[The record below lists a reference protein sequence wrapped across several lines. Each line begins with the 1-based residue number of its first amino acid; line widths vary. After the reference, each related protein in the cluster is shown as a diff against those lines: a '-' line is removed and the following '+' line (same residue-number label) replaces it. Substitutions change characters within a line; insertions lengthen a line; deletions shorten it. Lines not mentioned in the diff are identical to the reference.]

1 MLSISCEINSPE
13 MFLKAKIKKL
23 YWAFAWCSLKI
34 PCIDL
39 WQCLRGQILNYLNV
53 GSIKIVRCEVT
64 SLIPSERE
72 ASHWVTSP
80 FLLVANLNSN
90 SAFKK
95 KRKRMNSSTFIKWLL
110 LLTCISHI
118 YKSMLWSDPLYW
130 FPCVQDVRETSP
142 LNVCL
147 ILLFLCE

>member
-72 ASHWVTSP
+72 ASQWVTSP

-95 KRKRMNSSTFIKWLL
+95 KEKEWIAQPSSSDYSYWHAKVIYIRACCDLIPCTDFPVSKMSRKHLPWMFA
-110 LLTCISHI
+110 
-118 YKSMLWSDPLYW
+118 
-130 FPCVQDVRETSP
+130 
-142 LNVCL
+142 
-147 ILLFLCE
+147 